1 MQRGF
6 PSVSEVSTKQ
16 WNQKSVSP
24 VVTLNFN
31 QVSNSSMSRTKTK
44 KELQIQ
50 TLKLQF
56 VDVLALMLRD
66 SLFHFLFQIFS

>member
-6 PSVSEVSTKQ
+6 PSVLELSTKQ
-16 WNQKSVSP
+16 WNHKSVSP

-50 TLKLQF
+50 TFELQL

>member
-16 WNQKSVSP
+16 WNYKSVSP

-50 TLKLQF
+50 TLKLQL

>member
-1 MQRGF
+1 M
-6 PSVSEVSTKQ
+6 
-16 WNQKSVSP
+16 
-24 VVTLNFN
+24 VTLNFN

-50 TLKLQF
+50 TLKLQL

>member
-16 WNQKSVSP
+16 WNHKSVSP

-31 QVSNSSMSRTKTK
+31 QVLNSSMSRTKTK

-50 TLKLQF
+50 TLKLQL